1 MLSELSVLSSG
12 FGFDGSDFNF
22 TVTHTPVGSRLC
34 FKTKEQSDYCATQF
48 IDLYKQFL
56 L

>member
-12 FGFDGSDFNF
+12 FGFDRSTYCYTGTNA
-22 TVTHTPVGSRLC
+22 TVGSRLC